1 YLNLAAAQDHDVG
14 RFDVSVNDPAL
25 MGKPKSAEHLRNN
38 CHAAA
43 GVEWTGCL
51 EKGIET
57 ASLDIFHGKERHPM
71 ILAKVE
77 DGNDIGMKTPPRRS
91 RLTAEALQPL
101 IGAATRRQIGSHD
114 FYCHHPVDDG
124 IVSAINFAHCAGAEQ
139 SLDAVTADAVD
150 RLHGPSLAASSIGR
164 YAI

>member
-1 YLNLAAAQDHDVG
+1 
-14 RFDVSVNDPAL
+14 
-25 MGKPKSAEHLRNN
+25 M
-38 CHAAA
+38 
-43 GVEWTGCL
+43 
-51 EKGIET
+51 
-57 ASLDIFHGKERHPM
+57 IF
-71 ILAKVE
+71 AKVE
-77 DGNDIGMKTPPRRS
+77 DGDDIGMKAPPRRS

-124 IVSAINFAHCAGAEQ
+124 IVGAINFAHCAGAEQ

-164 YAI
+164 YAIHDNLKWKYAAHLASESIVPPEFSALLVQHLHRVLQAAPHAVERHGQ